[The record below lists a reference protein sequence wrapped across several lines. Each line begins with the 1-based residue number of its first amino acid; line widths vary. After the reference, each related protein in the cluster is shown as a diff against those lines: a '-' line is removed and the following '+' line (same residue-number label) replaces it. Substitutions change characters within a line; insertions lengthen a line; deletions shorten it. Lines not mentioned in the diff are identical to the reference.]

1 MGWSQLAV
9 ITMPHTFLAIWK
21 AIHTH
26 RKDLAGGGG
35 AEALIHSYLNIR
47 PRAQAENTEKSHT
60 ESKICGTTTN
70 A

>member
-1 MGWSQLAV
+1 MGWSQSAV

-47 PRAQAENTEKSHT
+47 PRAQA
-60 ESKICGTTTN
+60 
-70 A
+70 

>member
-1 MGWSQLAV
+1 MVPVGRDNHAPYVPGHLESYPHAQEGLGGW
-9 ITMPHTFLAIWK
+9 
-21 AIHTH
+21 
-26 RKDLAGGGG
+26 RRG